1 LHSIRQR
8 RRKTLFN
15 CRIRIERNNMIEL
28 GKYKTLEFI
37 KKTYFGF
44 YLSKPGS
51 DNNQRVLLPIKEAG
65 EDTKLNDKIN
75 VFIYK
80 DSEDREI
87 ATTSSVPLT
96 LGGLATLKV
105 KEVTNIGA
113 FLDWGLMKDLL
124 LPFKEQTYTVEE
136 GDSVLVSLYVDKS
149 NRLCATMKVYDYLLA
164 DSKYQK
170 EDLVTGVIYDIIDAF
185 GAFVAVDN
193 LYSALIPNKEIF
205 KPLNIGN
212 TITAR
217 VVEVRKDG
225 KLTLSLR
232 EKSHLQIDSD
242 ADLILN
248 ELKEAGGF
256 LPYHD
261 KSDAK
266 EIQTKFMISKNA
278 FKRALGRLYK
288 DGSITIL
295 EDGISLKK

>member
-1 LHSIRQR
+1 
-8 RRKTLFN
+8 
-15 CRIRIERNNMIEL
+15 M
-28 GKYKTLEFI
+28 
-37 KKTYFGF
+37 
-44 YLSKPGS
+44 
-51 DNNQRVLLPIKEAG
+51 
-65 EDTKLNDKIN
+65 
-75 VFIYK
+75 
-80 DSEDREI
+80 
-87 ATTSSVPLT
+87 
-96 LGGLATLKV
+96 
-105 KEVTNIGA
+105 
-113 FLDWGLMKDLL
+113 
-124 LPFKEQTYTVEE
+124 
-136 GDSVLVSLYVDKS
+136 
-149 NRLCATMKVYDYLLA
+149 
-164 DSKYQK
+164 
-170 EDLVTGVIYDIIDAF
+170 
-185 GAFVAVDN
+185 
-193 LYSALIPNKEIF
+193 IPNKEIF

-266 EIQTKFMISKNA
+266 EIQTQFMISKNA